1 MTKENSNRKTKL
13 TKNMFYQVKIIGTG
27 FDTLFVSEIGKG
39 SYDLSLYGI
48 NQRINNKLKIYDNG
62 KNYWY

>member
-39 SYDLSLYGI
+39 SYDLSPLRHKTT
-48 NQRINNKLKIYDNG
+48 N
-62 KNYWY
+62 